1 MAEYLMGIDIGT
13 TGANAMIFDLEG
25 HSLGGGYREYPSV
38 YPAEHQVEQ
47 DAGLILSS
55 AFEVC
60 RQALQESGINPKDV
74 LAISMTSQRATFG
87 LLDADDNIIGGHFYG
102 WQDNRAISV
111 LSEIETKIDPERLY
125 QSTGMPLTPT
135 YSLEKLYWIRKYQPE
150 RYEKTS
156 KVVFPADYV
165 MYKFGADILQTEVT
179 CACCSGMIDVHT
191 LEWAEDVLKA
201 LDLDINKLSDLVKPG
216 TPVGRVSHAAA
227 ERSGLAEGTLLVTGT
242 GDQQSAAIGGGVIN
256 QGRASLTHGTA
267 GLLVVGTRELEL
279 SKSRGLMATLSG
291 NLGLYELEGIQL
303 GAASCYRW
311 IRNTFYSDQVWEE
324 NKPSREVNLYQKMD
338 KLAMSSTPGANGVV
352 FLPFLSGAGYP
363 HWDPMAS
370 GMFAGLR
377 FSHTPADMMR
387 AVIEGV
393 ALESFDMYQKMKEAN
408 VVISSLAVTGGAMVS
423 PIWRQTIADIF
434 EMEIH
439 PLQVPN
445 ATLVGAAIFAGIG
458 AGVFKDVAEGVAKTV
473 KFAEPVQ
480 PIAANSGVYR
490 ERYKSYKRLCEAKS

>member
-1 MAEYLMGIDIGT
+1 MSGYLMGIDIGT
-13 TGANAMIFDLEG
+13 TGVNAMLFDTKG
-25 HSLGGGYREYPSV
+25 NAFGGGYREYPSV

-47 DAGLILSS
+47 DAGLILES

-60 RQALQESGINPKDV
+60 RLALQESGINPDEI
-74 LAISMTSQRATFG
+74 LAVSMTSQRATFG
-87 LLDADDNIIGGHFYG
+87 LLDAEDNIIGGHFYS

-111 LSEIETKIDPERLY
+111 LSEIETKIDPEKLY
-125 QSTGMPLTPT
+125 QTTGMPLTPT
-135 YSLEKLYWIRKYQPE
+135 YSLEKLYWIKKHQTE
-150 RYEKTS
+150 RYDKTE

-165 MYKFGADILQTEVT
+165 MYKFGADALQTELT
-179 CACCSGMIDVHT
+179 CACCSGMINAHT
-191 LEWAEDVLKA
+191 LEWAEDVLDA
-201 LDLDINKLSDLVKPG
+201 LDLDISKLSNLVKPG
-216 TPVGRVSHAAA
+216 SVVGKVSQTAAD
-227 ERSGLAEGTLLVTGT
+227 RSGLAKGTLLVTGT
-242 GDQQSAAIGGGVIN
+242 GDQQSAAIGGGVID

-291 NLGLYELEGIQL
+291 KLGLYELEGIQL

-311 IRNTFYSDQVWEE
+311 LRNTFYSDQVWED
-324 NKPSREVNLYQKMD
+324 NKPSKETSLYKKMD
-338 KLAMSSTPGANGVV
+338 QLAMSSKPGANGVI

-363 HWDPMAS
+363 HWDPMAG

-393 ALESFDMYQKMKEAN
+393 ALESFDMYEKMKEAN

-423 PIWRQTIADIF
+423 PLWRQTIADIF

-445 ATLVGAAIFAGIG
+445 ATLVGASIFAGIG
-458 AGVFKDVAEGVAKTV
+458 AGVFKDVADGVAETV
-473 KFAEPVQ
+473 RFAEPVQ
-480 PIAANSGVYR
+480 PIAENSGVYR
-490 ERYKSYKRLCEAKS
+490 ERYKSYKHLCAAIT